1 MTDAVKPECAAVL
14 GGISAYLD
22 GELEAT
28 ECDAIER
35 HCQTCT
41 DCADLVKGLRDT
53 IGLCRGAVVAEL
65 PAPVKEKAQ
74 ASIARLLQNGKL

>member
-1 MTDAVKPECAAVL
+1 MTSADRPECAAVL

-35 HCQTCT
+35 HCQTCES
-41 DCADLVKGLRDT
+41 CASIVQGLRDT
-53 IGLCRGAVVAEL
+53 IGLCRGAVVPL
-65 PAPVKEKAQ
+65 PAPVKQRAQ
-74 ASIARLLQNGKL
+74 ASIRALLKASRG

>member
-1 MTDAVKPECAAVL
+1 MTDAAKPECAAVL

-28 ECDAIER
+28 ECDAIDA
-35 HCQTCT
+35 HCRS
-41 DCADLVKGLRDT
+41 CAECAAVVQGLRAT

-65 PAPVKEKAQ
+65 PEPVKAKAR
-74 ASIARLLQNGKL
+74 ASIARLLQTGQL

>member
-28 ECDAIER
+28 ECDAIDA
-35 HCQTCT
+35 HCRTCA
-41 DCADLVKGLRDT
+41 DCAAVVQGLRAT

-65 PAPVKEKAQ
+65 PEPVKAKAQ
-74 ASIARLLQNGKL
+74 ASIARLLQTG

>member
-1 MTDAVKPECAAVL
+1 MTDAGKPECAAVL

-28 ECDAIER
+28 ECDAIDA
-35 HCQTCT
+35 HCRTCA
-41 DCADLVKGLRDT
+41 DCAAVVEGLRAT

-65 PAPVKEKAQ
+65 PEPVKAKAQ
-74 ASIARLLQNGKL
+74 ASIARLLQTG

>member
-1 MTDAVKPECAAVL
+1 MTDAGKPDCAAVL

-28 ECDAIER
+28 ECDAIEE
-35 HCQTCT
+35 HCRS
-41 DCADLVKGLRDT
+41 CADCSEVVKGLRDT

-65 PAPVKEKAQ
+65 PEPVKVKAQ
-74 ASIARLLQNGKL
+74 ASIARLLQTGQL

>member
-28 ECDAIER
+28 ECDAIEAHYR
-35 HCQTCT
+35 TCAE
-41 DCADLVKGLRDT
+41 CAEVVAGLRET

-65 PAPVKEKAQ
+65 PEPVKAKAQ
-74 ASIARLLQNGKL
+74 ASITRLLQTGQL